1 MTEEQLNELSI
12 FALRE
17 LARQTG
23 VYAPT
28 SKKKGELIKE
38 IIEISEGKKK
48 PYVAKTKQGR
58 PPKGLGYPLVNVLMS
73 NNNSYS
79 NFPKFSNTITLNQE
93 KAPFNYDDIKTL
105 LGYVEILGNNTAYLW
120 TIENYNYYNFYLPMH
135 LVNEHNLKSGD
146 KILAEIESADTQIVV
161 KSIFNINDCPILKY
175 DKDKR
180 KDFYNVKNILPKHIL
195 EFNDEKFNQFNFK
208 MGENIY
214 LYGSNNNQNTLT
226 IIDLLNSCKIKRKIY
241 INISLAEKNKLLI
254 DNLKD
259 SELFVSNITDSID
272 KAKRIVALATERI
285 KRLFENDEYV
295 LVAVDDIMSLSG
307 IDDENMPSIKNLVSL
322 SKDSENAGAIS
333 LFAIMPA
340 DKSINLLEKLADKRI
355 KICEKDLLLLD

>member
-1 MTEEQLNELSI
+1 MTEDQLNELSI

-38 IIEISEGKKK
+38 IIEISEGRKK

-73 NNNSYS
+73 NNNSYT

-93 KAPFNYDDIKTL
+93 KTAFNYDDIKTL
-105 LGYVEILGNNTAYLW
+105 LGYVEVLGNNTAYLW
-120 TIENYNYYNFYLPMH
+120 TIENYNYYTFYLPIN
-135 LVNEHNLKSGD
+135 LVNEYNLKYGD
-146 KILAEIESADTQIVV
+146 KVLAEVENVDNQIVV

-180 KDFYNVKNILPKHIL
+180 KDFYEVKNILPKHNL
-195 EFNDEKFNQFNFK
+195 EFVDEKFNQFDFK
-208 MGENIY
+208 LGENIY

-226 IIDLLNSCKIKRKIY
+226 IIELLNSCKIKRKIY

-259 SELFVSNITDSID
+259 GELFVSNITDSIE

-285 KRLFENDEYV
+285 KRLFEKDEYV
-295 LVAVDDIMSLSG
+295 LVAIDDVISLSG
-307 IDDENMPSIKNLVSL
+307 IDDENMPSIKNLISL

-340 DKSINLLEKLADKRI
+340 DKSINLFEKLADKRI
-355 KICEKDLLLLD
+355 KICENDLLLLD